1 MNEKTAGD
9 CIGARQSQ
17 VDEQLERLER
27 QIERMDGISSEFI
40 SRLSSV
46 LRMEPINKCEQTEPE
61 EILVPLADN
70 LRSIVGKVFRI
81 TDELEHAL
89 RCVEL

>member
-27 QIERMDGISSEFI
+27 QIEKQSVSE
-40 SRLSSV
+40 SPCEENSV
-46 LRMEPINKCEQTEPE
+46 VTCYNRFFVSC
-61 EILVPLADN
+61 
-70 LRSIVGKVFRI
+70 S
-81 TDELEHAL
+81 
-89 RCVEL
+89 